1 MNKTFTK
8 LKTWM
13 VSAALL
19 AGGITSVAVGQIT
32 YTFTNASATGSL
44 GPTQGQINT
53 AYAATNLNGS
63 VVATGGKQSFTV
75 PVSGIYNIEALGAK
89 GGNSSA
95 DTYIGGNGAKM
106 SGNFSLNAG
115 DVVEIAV
122 GQMGE
127 NGILGNWYMGGGGG
141 GGSFVRVN
149 GILVVAAGGG
159 GGAGTG
165 EQNINGFNGNS
176 ATTVALA
183 ASANGTNS
191 NINGTAGNNGNGGTG
206 GSWYSGA
213 GGGGYLSNG
222 TNPGTGQIGTPGIS
236 YLTSAIGG
244 QGAVYGTGIG
254 GQGGFGCGGGASI
267 AGAGGGGY
275 SGGAGG
281 THGGNWNATA
291 GGGGGSFNSGTN
303 QNNTAGFNT
312 GDGRVVITRLYSA
325 IIAQTASITCNGNSN
340 AALSATV
347 SGGQAPYTYT
357 WLPSG
362 GNASTATGLSAGVY
376 TLAVLDNNSEFT
388 SATFTVTEPAVIGG
402 NVSSQVNATCFGDT
416 NGSATVAATGG
427 TSPYTY
433 TWSPSGGN
441 ASTATGLSAGVY
453 TCTIG
458 DNNNCP
464 TAAVSVTITSPAAI
478 TGTATSLSVCNGN
491 TVALTGTGATS
502 YTWSGGVNDGVAFTP
517 TATTAYT
524 VAGTNSLTSCTG
536 SAVLTVTVNPIPTI
550 SVSGA
555 TICTGNSTT
564 LTPSGASTYTYS
576 GGSAV
581 VSPTATTV
589 YTITGTSAA
598 GCQASAV
605 TVTVMVN
612 PCTGINEVSAE
623 NNLISVYPNPNTG
636 LFTIDA
642 KSVVIKTVKVMD
654 VTGKLIY
661 TSTANSSSQQIDIT
675 GFANGIYHI
684 ITETEKGT
692 QTIKVVKE

>member
-32 YTFTNASATGSL
+32 YTFTNASAINNT
-44 GPTQGQINT
+44 GPTQTQINT
-53 AYAATNLNGS
+53 TYASTNLNGS
-63 VVATGGKQSFTV
+63 VTVNPQGIQNFTI
-75 PVSGIYNIEALGAK
+75 PSSGIYEIDVYGAEGGFNTSSAILPGLGARIR
-89 GGNSSA
+89 GQFNL
-95 DTYIGGNGAKM
+95 T
-106 SGNFSLNAG
+106 AG
-115 DVVEIAV
+115 TVLKILV
-122 GQMGE
+122 GQKPQ
-127 NGILGNWYMGGGGG
+127 NSNGGG
-141 GGSFVRVN
+141 GGSFVTDVSN
-149 GILVVAAGGG
+149 NPIIIAGGG
-159 GGAGTG
+159 GGSSGATDSPSKHGQIGTTGGNGAAG
-165 EQNINGFNGNS
+165 
-176 ATTVALA
+176 
-183 ASANGTNS
+183 
-191 NINGTAGNNGNGGTG
+191 GGTG
-206 GSWYSGA
+206 GVGGNGGNIGAPFASGA
-213 GGGGYLSNG
+213 GGGLLTNG
-222 TNPGTGQIGTPGIS
+222 ADGWTVGSGGRSFLNGADGGTG
-236 YLTSAIGG
+236 
-244 QGAVYGTGIG
+244 GAA
-254 GQGGFGCGGGASI
+254 GGFGGGGSGSGYVV
-267 AGAGGGGY
+267 GAGGGGY
-275 SGGAGG
+275 SGGGSGSNSAGQG
-281 THGGNWNATA
+281 V
-291 GGGGGSFNSGTN
+291 GGGGGSFNSGLN
-303 QNNTAGFNT
+303 QLNQSGINS

-692 QTIKVVKE
+692 QTIKVVKD